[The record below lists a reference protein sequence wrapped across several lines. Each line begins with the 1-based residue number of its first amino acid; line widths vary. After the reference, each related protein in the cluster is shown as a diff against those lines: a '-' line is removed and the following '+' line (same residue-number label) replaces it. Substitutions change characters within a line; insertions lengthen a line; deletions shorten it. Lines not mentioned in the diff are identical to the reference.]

1 MMVGDIDAA
10 IRLVLALILG
20 AIVGGERQWRRK
32 SAGLRTHVLVSMGSC
47 LVMILS
53 INLYRQV
60 QGFTNADP
68 ARLAAQVV
76 SGIGFLGAGTIMK
89 EGLTV
94 VGLTTAASLWI
105 VAAIGLAVGSGY
117 MVCAL
122 VTTALSYATLTWLS
136 RFEKKF
142 INNCDVYLTI
152 TSLDRPGQVGRI
164 GSYLGEHGVGIK
176 DIRVIE
182 HRQEQLIIGIVIC
195 NLENDNTI
203 MQDLIELDGIV
214 EVKRDS

>member
-1 MMVGDIDAA
+1 MVGDIDAA